1 MVAELFKTVAQ
12 VVSQMNSSPAL
23 FKLWALVLWIIHF
36 PCCVVNCWFLH
47 VNIYRPFRFFY
58 NSVFLL
64 RLLHFGLNYR
74 FLHLMHS
81 TLHISCKPNYRVPTY
96 QHFVEA
102 FKLTQHFKSS
112 IFYQIQILSWSS
124 DFIEEEV
131 KYPISTNIK
140 WKRRLFMSV
149 SNISMC
155 FHNRFANSNQWSQWS
170 KEY

>member
-1 MVAELFKTVAQ
+1 MTNMRYAAALLLFCE
-12 VVSQMNSSPAL
+12 M
-23 FKLWALVLWIIHF
+23 
-36 PCCVVNCWFLH
+36 NCWFLQA
-47 VNIYRPFRFFY
+47 NFYEPFRFFY
-58 NSVFLL
+58 NLFFLL

-81 TLHISCKPNYRVPTY
+81 LLHISCKPNYRVPTY

-102 FKLTQHFKSS
+102 FKMTQHFKSLF
-112 IFYQIQILSWSS
+112 FYQIQILSRSS

-140 WKRRLFMSV
+140 WKKRLFMLV
-149 SNISMC
+149 LNIFEIYEMYWNLNLKYISMC
-155 FHNRFANSNQWSQWS
+155 FQNINRIANSNRWSQFKS